1 MLTSSISMLLIYLH
15 KCLYPDKIYHR
26 NVIYSIIIITSP
38 LQKMRFLIIP
48 FQTLISNLIFDSHN
62 FTNCIYQIE
71 DGGILFWACFVSLC
85 FVLVCINLSKFWKG
99 KYTQKFRSE
108 CFTNV
113 VLTSFIIGKSF
124 LSFFSNFITVW
135 RAEGDWLPNI
145 KTQRKF
151 SKAIRADGIFCFTL
165 GRFFMSTTKPN
176 CRSRSKPK
184 TSLNQQDW
192 FNRTFMPLD
201 QTMIKQ
207 FMIVKFVNWW
217 CSKEVLGAPIFV
229 RPKGRYHDYC
239 TAIWKKTT
247 APSKTIPQR
256 LRE

>member
-1 MLTSSISMLLIYLH
+1 MFY
-15 KCLYPDKIYHR
+15 KCGL
-26 NVIYSIIIITSP
+26 N
-38 LQKMRFLIIP
+38 
-48 FQTLISNLIFDSHN
+48 IFYN
-62 FTNCIYQIE
+62 WE
-71 DGGILFWACFVSLC
+71 K
-85 FVLVCINLSKFWKG
+85 LSF
-99 KYTQKFRSE
+99 
-108 CFTNV
+108 
-113 VLTSFIIGKSF
+113 
-124 LSFFSNFITVW
+124 FFSNFITVW

-207 FMIVKFVNWW
+207 FMIAKFVTDDVQRKSLEHLSSWDQMVDIMIIVQRF
-217 CSKEVLGAPIFV
+217 E
-229 RPKGRYHDYC
+229 
-239 TAIWKKTT
+239 KK
-247 APSKTIPQR
+247 Q
-256 LRE
+256 LRHRKQSLDV

>member
-1 MLTSSISMLLIYLH
+1 MLTCSISMLLIYRH
-15 KCLYPDKIYHR
+15 KYLYPDNIYHR
-26 NVIYSIIIITSP
+26 NVIYSTIIITSP

-62 FTNCIYQIE
+62 FTNCIYQIVRRRYF
-71 DGGILFWACFVSLC
+71 ILGLFCFIMLC
-85 FVLVCINLSKFWKG
+85 FGLHKFVKFWKG
-99 KYTQKFRSE
+99 KYRQKFRSE

-201 QTMIKQ
+201 QTMRKQ

-247 APSKTIPQR
+247 APSKTIPRR